1 MDEPP
6 ESDEAVSVRQWSLL
20 GELRDWRDEIH
31 ASAIFLTRLPIRWE
45 GEMPPDLAARSL
57 RAGPVVGAA
66 IGLVAGLVFLLLAA
80 LGVPVMASALVAVA
94 AQMLLTGALHEDG
107 LADLTDGLGGG
118 DSRDSKL
125 AIMRDSR
132 IGSFGA
138 LALIVAVIA
147 RVTAIAAIPNG
158 WGPVAALIAAGAASR
173 ASWPVL
179 MAWLPPARA
188 DGLAASHGRQ
198 PTDRLAATVAVAALV
213 SLLVLPL
220 GQALAGLLAAALA
233 IAGLGLLVVRQIGG
247 YTGDVLGAA
256 QQSVEIAML
265 IAFATLA

>member
-1 MDEPP
+1 MKDPT
-6 ESDEAVSVRQWSLL
+6 ESDDDIPDWRRSVVA
-20 GELRDWRDEIH
+20 GVRDWRDEIH

-57 RAGPVVGAA
+57 RAGPVIGAA
-66 IGLVAGLVFLLLAA
+66 IGLVAGLLFVLLASI
-80 LGVPVMASALVAVA
+80 GVPAIAAALVAVA

-107 LADLTDGLGGG
+107 LADLADGLGGG

-138 LALIVAVIA
+138 LALIVAVTA
-147 RVTAIAAIPNG
+147 RVSAIAAIPYG
-158 WGPVAALIAAGAASR
+158 WAAVAALIAAGAVSR
-173 ASWPVL
+173 AGWPVL

-198 PTDRLAATVAVAALV
+198 PADRLVATVAVAALI

-220 GQALAGLLAAALA
+220 GQAVAGLLAAALA
-233 IAGLGLLVVRQIGG
+233 LAGLGLLVLRQIGG

-256 QQSVEIAML
+256 QQSTEIAML
-265 IAFATLA
+265 VALASLA

>member
-1 MDEPP
+1 MDERP
-6 ESDEAVSVRQWSLL
+6 ESGETVSVRHWSLL

-31 ASAIFLTRLPIRWE
+31 ASAIFLTRLPIRWT

-66 IGLVAGLVFLLLAA
+66 IGLAAGLTYLVLVWIAVPPPAA
-80 LGVPVMASALVAVA
+80 AVVAVA

-107 LADLTDGLGGG
+107 LADLADGLGGG
-118 DSRDSKL
+118 DSRDAKL

-132 IGSFGA
+132 IGSYGA
-138 LALIVAVIA
+138 LALMVATIA
-147 RVTAIAAIPNG
+147 RVAALAAFAAG
-158 WGPVAALIAAGAASR
+158 WGPVAALIAAGAVSR
-173 ASWPVL
+173 AGWPVL

-198 PTDRLAATVAVAALV
+198 PTDRLAATVAVAALISV
-213 SLLVLPL
+213 VALPIGHALV
-220 GQALAGLLAAALA
+220 ALAFAALTLFA
-233 IAGLGLLVVRQIGG
+233 LGLLVHRQIGG

-256 QQSVEIAML
+256 QQGVEIAML
-265 IAFATLA
+265 VALAALA